1 MRWITLAA
9 LLCTAN
15 LLAADTAAPKAPS
28 EEGFVSIFD
37 GKTMNGWQGAVKGYI
52 PKDGVLVCDKKSGG
66 LLLTEKEYGDFIF
79 RFDFKLEPGA
89 NNGVAVRAPKSGD
102 PAYSGM
108 EIQILDDGHEKYK
121 GWLQPWQRHGSI
133 YNVVPAKPGFL
144 KPVGEWNSEE
154 ILCDGKHVKVTLNGH
169 VIVDADL
176 SKVTDP
182 EVLKKHP
189 GLKRASGFLGFCGH
203 GDEVEFRNL
212 RVKELKK

>member
-52 PKDGVLVCDKKSGG
+52 PKEGVLVCDKKSGG

-79 RFDFKLEPGA
+79 RFEFKLEPGA

-108 EIQILDDGHEKYK
+108 EIQILDDGHEKYR
-121 GWLQPWQRHGSI
+121 GWLQDWQRHGSV

-154 ILCDGKHVKVTLNGH
+154 ILCDGKHVKITLNGH

-203 GDEVEFRNL
+203 GDQVEFRNL